1 MLPRYCPKGRHT
13 DPLQKRV
20 PVAEEIIKRC
30 DMPVGRGARRKP
42 HGVIIEDGQSTK
54 FRVGG
59 RDYEA
64 DLCIE
69 HREALNEAVT
79 PFIEIARRSSSGL
92 PRNARGRAIMRAR
105 GGVPFTTK
113 DVRKWLEEKGE
124 NPSPTGRIPNAD
136 IERYKEAH
144 NL

>member
-1 MLPRYCPKGRHT
+1 
-13 DPLQKRV
+13 
-20 PVAEEIIKRC
+20 
-30 DMPVGRGARRKP
+30 
-42 HGVIIEDGQSTK
+42 
-54 FRVGG
+54 
-59 RDYEA
+59 
-64 DLCIE
+64 
-69 HREALNEAVT
+69 
-79 PFIEIARRSSSGL
+79 
-92 PRNARGRAIMRAR
+92 MRAR